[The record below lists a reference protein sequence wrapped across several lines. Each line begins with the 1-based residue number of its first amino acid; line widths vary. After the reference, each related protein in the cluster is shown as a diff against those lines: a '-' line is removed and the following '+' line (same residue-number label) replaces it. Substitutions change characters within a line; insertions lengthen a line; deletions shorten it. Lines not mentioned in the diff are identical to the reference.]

1 MTLEILQ
8 QEMITAMKAKNKLR
22 KDTIAGLVDAVKKA
36 TITKDGRI
44 EVTEELVAKVLLK
57 ELKTIN
63 EMIDTCPD
71 TRTDLL
77 TEYNQKWAII
87 NEFAP
92 KMVTDPEEIKAMI
105 QATVDEQAI
114 ELVKA
119 NRGKFMQVLK
129 GKVDMA
135 TANKVLGGMLQ

>member
-8 QEMITAMKAKNKLR
+8 QEMITAMKAKNKIR

-36 TITKDGRI
+36 TITKDGRV
-44 EVTEELVAKVLLK
+44 EATEELVAKVLLK

-105 QATVDEQAI
+105 QAAVDEQAI

-135 TANKVLGGMLQ
+135 TANKVLGDMLQ

>member
-8 QEMITAMKAKNKLR
+8 QEMITAMKAKNKIR

-44 EVTEELVAKVLLK
+44 DATEELVAKVLLK
-57 ELKTIN
+57 ELKNIN

-105 QATVDEQAI
+105 QAAVDEQAI

>member
-8 QEMITAMKAKNKLR
+8 QEMITAMKAKNKIR

-44 EVTEELVAKVLLK
+44 EATEELVAKVLLK

-105 QATVDEQAI
+105 QAAVDEQAI

>member
-8 QEMITAMKAKNKLR
+8 QEMITAMKAKNKIR

-44 EVTEELVAKVLLK
+44 EATEELVAKVLLK

-92 KMVTDPEEIKAMI
+92 KMVNDPEEIKAMI
-105 QATVDEQAI
+105 QAAVDEQAI

>member
-36 TITKDGRI
+36 TITKDGRV
-44 EVTEELVAKVLLK
+44 EATEELVAKVLLK

-77 TEYNQKWAII
+77 TKYNQKWAII

-92 KMVTDPEEIKAMI
+92 KMVTDPEEIKGMI
-105 QATVDEQAI
+105 QAAVDEQAI

>member
-1 MTLEILQ
+1 MTLETLQ

>member
-8 QEMITAMKAKNKLR
+8 QEMITAMKAKNKIR

-44 EVTEELVAKVLLK
+44 EATEELVAKVLLK

>member
-8 QEMITAMKAKNKLR
+8 QEMITAMKAKNKIR

-44 EVTEELVAKVLLK
+44 EATKELVAKVLLN

-105 QATVDEQAI
+105 QAAVDEQAI
-114 ELVKA
+114 ELVKT